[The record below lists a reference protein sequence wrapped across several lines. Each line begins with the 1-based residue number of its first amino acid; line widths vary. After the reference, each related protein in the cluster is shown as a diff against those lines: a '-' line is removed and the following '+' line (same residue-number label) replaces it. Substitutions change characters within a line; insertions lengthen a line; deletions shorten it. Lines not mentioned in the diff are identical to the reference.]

1 MKKIILTLFAMLL
14 VLGADAQSKKYERS
28 GIIEMGYQTDYKRV
42 GIGLQGRY
50 VLVDKFRIAP
60 EVVFYVPNDK
70 VTGLDFNLNFHY
82 VINFHIGKHLVSVY
96 PLAGFGMQNNF
107 YGKRNM
113 HNGNETVTVDS
124 KETSDLALNIGS
136 GMSIPIGKKSFIN
149 TETRFMFADSNSIV
163 MFVGYGYK
171 F

>member
-1 MKKIILTLFAMLL
+1 
-14 VLGADAQSKKYERS
+14 
-28 GIIEMGYQTDYKRV
+28 
-42 GIGLQGRY
+42 
-50 VLVDKFRIAP
+50 
-60 EVVFYVPNDK
+60 
-70 VTGLDFNLNFHY
+70 
-82 VINFHIGKHLVSVY
+82 
-96 PLAGFGMQNNF
+96 MQNNF

-149 TETRFMFADSNSIV
+149 AETRFMFADSNCIV